1 MTTPC
6 KHFLPTFGGH
16 KTRGAQTFPITL
28 HHTPFSKC
36 KTFPHHLFLNAA
48 QSKEGLRS
56 SRVFFFSPGAV
67 ILGSGREAEA
77 PAASRPTAAR
87 RAAHR
92 PQAAAEREGERA
104 GSPCKVCPVLSNNTR
119 CHCIPKS
126 VPGALFIT
134 TETQNP
140 AGQKQGRERE
150 RLGRAGKQLGEIS
163 LFSRIC
169 LEIFKLD

>member
-6 KHFLPTFGGH
+6 KHFPSTFGGH
-16 KTRGAQTFPITL
+16 KTRVAQTFPITL
-28 HHTPFSKC
+28 RHTPFSKC
-36 KTFPHHLFLNAA
+36 KTSLHHLFLNPT

-56 SRVFFFSPGAV
+56 SWFLFFPG
-67 ILGSGREAEA
+67 GCDFRQRQGGRSTCCQ
-77 PAASRPTAAR
+77 PPHTTR
-87 RAAHR
+87 RAARR

-140 AGQKQGRERE
+140 AGQKRRRERE
-150 RLGRAGKQLGEIS
+150 RPGRAGKQPGEIS
-163 LFSRIC
+163 RFSRIC